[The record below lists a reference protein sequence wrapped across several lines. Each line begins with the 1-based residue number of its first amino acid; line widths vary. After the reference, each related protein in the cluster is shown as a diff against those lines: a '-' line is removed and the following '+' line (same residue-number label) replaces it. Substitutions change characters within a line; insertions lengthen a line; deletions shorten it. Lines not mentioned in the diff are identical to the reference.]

1 VADNLT
7 RRLKKLINTIV
18 KIQQNQGEIDFE
30 DEAESEEDEKTWTDN
45 EKKVLFGIACE
56 YGVPIGSDN
65 KSNWTEL
72 KDRVKAQVKDFNKTP
87 SQVEKMV
94 SRLRWNC
101 QEIVSDEKMRD
112 EPQGTGSFK
121 ISYDMAAKF
130 SKNINLLEFV
140 RRSILMME
148 PDNLKIFLKEVEEK
162 SELLSREHPAH
173 LEGKVNDQLLLAQ
186 INKVG
191 IAPIPALK
199 LGDAKVLARTEWLC
213 EVYKIIKEKVQDKKK
228 KYKTFD
234 ESTKKKAKF

>member
-1 VADNLT
+1 
-7 RRLKKLINTIV
+7 
-18 KIQQNQGEIDFE
+18 
-30 DEAESEEDEKTWTDN
+30 
-45 EKKVLFGIACE
+45 
-56 YGVPIGSDN
+56 
-65 KSNWTEL
+65 
-72 KDRVKAQVKDFNKTP
+72 
-87 SQVEKMV
+87 
-94 SRLRWNC
+94 
-101 QEIVSDEKMRD
+101 
-112 EPQGTGSFK
+112 
-121 ISYDMAAKF
+121 MAVKF

-162 SELLSREHPAH
+162 SELLPREHPAH

-191 IAPIPALK
+191 IAAIPALK
-199 LGDAKVLARTEWLC
+199 LGEAKVLARTEWLC